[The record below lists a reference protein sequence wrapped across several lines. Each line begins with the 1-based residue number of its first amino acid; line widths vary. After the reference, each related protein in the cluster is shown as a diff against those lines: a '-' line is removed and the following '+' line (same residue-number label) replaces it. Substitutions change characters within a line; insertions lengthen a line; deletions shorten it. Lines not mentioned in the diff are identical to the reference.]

1 LPPLVSMICI
11 TNRPGFEE
19 AVRRQFLAQTYP
31 RKQLVVIDSSDGG
44 GLLRDVADVY
54 VRKEPWTPVGAMR
67 NAGLD
72 ATAGDWFMWFDDD
85 DWRAPD
91 LTTDLMLLAKGQGS
105 DMAGLR
111 SFFWLDVDG
120 RMEKRDC
127 PNWPVFGAAVYR
139 NDRPVWPFRTKPVC
153 KTDSWWLLRILAK
166 VGRWTLLDKAASYV
180 WVNHGS
186 NVFNRSYDTECRKP
200 DERDA
205 RFLEGTEN
213 SLSLH
218 MELIRGALV

>member
-1 LPPLVSMICI
+1 MSMICV

-19 AVRRQFLAQTYP
+19 AVRRQYEAQTYP
-31 RKQLVVIDSSDGG
+31 SKQLVVIDASDDGM
-44 GLLRDVADVY
+44 LRDVADVY
-54 VRKEPWTPVGAMR
+54 VRKEPGTPVGAMR

-72 ATAGDWFMWFDDD
+72 ATATEWFMWFDDD
-85 DWRAPD
+85 DWRHPD
-91 LTTDLMLLAKGQGS
+91 LTTDLMLLAKARGS

-120 RMEKRDC
+120 RMERRDC

-139 NDRPVWPFRTKPVC
+139 NDRPVWPFRTKPIC

-166 VGRWTLLDKAASYV
+166 VGEWTLLDKAASYV

-186 NVFNRSYDTECRKP
+186 NVFNRSYETECRKP
-200 DERDA
+200 DERDR

-213 SLSLH
+213 ALSRH
-218 MELIRGALV
+218 MDLIRGALV